1 MSYITINTDV
11 TIDYDDISSN
21 DLMDIIEYKLDL
33 YKRKKDQSYYKE
45 LRKAILECL
54 KYDTTG
60 EPVEEEG
67 TVQDWLKDKTLNELK
82 TKYTLEELE
91 TFLHKA

>member
-11 TIDYDDISSN
+11 TIDYDDITN
-21 DLMDIIEYKLDL
+21 DDLMDIIEYKLDL
-33 YKRKKDQSYYKE
+33 YKRKKDQSYYKAFK
-45 LRKAILECL
+45 KAILECV
-54 KYDTTG
+54 KYDTAE

>member
-45 LRKAILECL
+45 LKKAILESL
-54 KYDTTG
+54 KYDTVG
-60 EPVEEEG
+60 EPADEEG
-67 TVQDWLKDKTLNELK
+67 SVEDWLKEKTLNQLK

-91 TFLHKA
+91 IFLNKA